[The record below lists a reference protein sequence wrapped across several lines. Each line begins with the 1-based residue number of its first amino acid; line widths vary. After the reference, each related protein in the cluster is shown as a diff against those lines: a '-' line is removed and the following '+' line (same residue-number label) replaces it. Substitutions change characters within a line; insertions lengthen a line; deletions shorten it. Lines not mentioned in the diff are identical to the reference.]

1 MLNLFLIIA
10 SLIVIFLLLTG
21 GKIKPLRILKFF
33 SAVFAAAAILILI
46 NTLSGFALT
55 GLFGILLGL
64 SFLTVIAHY
73 FSAALFREIAKRKKG
88 SIGAKRQKGAKSRAA

>member
-10 SLIVIFLLLTG
+10 SLIVISLLLTG
-21 GKIKPLRILKFF
+21 GKIKPIKILKFF
-33 SAVFAAAAILILI
+33 AAVFGAAAVLILI

-55 GLFGILLGL
+55 GLFGVLLGL
-64 SFLTVIAHY
+64 SFLMVIAHY

-88 SIGAKRQKGAKSRAA
+88 VVRSKRQKGAKSRAA